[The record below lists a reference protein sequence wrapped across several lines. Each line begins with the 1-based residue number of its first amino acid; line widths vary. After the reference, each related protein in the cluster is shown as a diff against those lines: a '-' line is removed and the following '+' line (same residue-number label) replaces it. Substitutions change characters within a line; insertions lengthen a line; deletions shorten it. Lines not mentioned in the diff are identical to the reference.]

1 MAEAEEGVEEE
12 GERKQL
18 YLWKSDLILSMLS
31 GSTVRALLL
40 CLLAC
45 LLACGREIWGVSVIR
60 PGGSEAQLPQGG
72 VR

>member
-31 GSTVRALLL
+31 GSTVRALLP

-45 LLACGREIWGVSVIR
+45 LLA
-60 PGGSEAQLPQGG
+60 G
-72 VR
+72 VRYGESL